1 MGFYIQDDMWEA
13 VSELPRKTQDEVI
26 GSLARLFFEGGQ
38 TPLKGVSRSLF
49 VAFRDRV
56 ILSTKRSE
64 CGKQNGKQKAKQTAK
79 QSADGAESKGASEGG
94 AKSEPSIKE
103 GEGDKETSP
112 KGEVKKAGAFAPP
125 PSPRSRNG
133 PPPRAGPSTPS
144 GSSRST
150 PRTAGRSG
158 RTRCGTGA
166 RPPRAGAAATGSSA
180 AARRSARFTRP
191 ARSAERGCS
200 RTRRAA
206 AGTARSASSRST
218 RGRSR
223 EQAGGGARPR
233 PAVRSRRAQA
243 LGEVTPWAPS
253 RGTPPTRLCGQ
264 GAGWRATTGPGG
276 PRAWSRRCMEEGS
289 GSGTASRSTSA
300 SCRGGGSWTR
310 QTGRMESD

>member
-79 QSADGAESKGASEGG
+79 QSAGATESKGASEGG

-125 PSPRSRNG
+125 SLAEVKEWAAAEGWPIDAERFVAFYASNGWKVGKNPMRDWRAAAEGWCRRDGLKRRGEAKRKAWATCSRATSPRSR
-133 PPPRAGPSTPS
+133 
-144 GSSRST
+144 
-150 PRTAGRSG
+150 RTARA
-158 RTRCGTGA
+158 RT
-166 RPPRAGAAATGSSA
+166 P
-180 AARRSARFTRP
+180 
-191 ARSAERGCS
+191 
-200 RTRRAA
+200 
-206 AGTARSASSRST
+206 
-218 RGRSR
+218 
-223 EQAGGGARPR
+223 
-233 PAVRSRRAQA
+233 
-243 LGEVTPWAPS
+243 
-253 RGTPPTRLCGQ
+253 
-264 GAGWRATTGPGG
+264 
-276 PRAWSRRCMEEGS
+276 
-289 GSGTASRSTSA
+289 
-300 SCRGGGSWTR
+300 
-310 QTGRMESD
+310 